1 MNYSSTCHVIK
12 LITKTIKYV
21 VFSTETAY
29 SFIVM
34 VASLSIDSTRYKRKA
49 RPSLTFGIEM
59 SLVDINLSLDNE
71 LKQSSSTHC
80 GWNRL

>member
-1 MNYSSTCHVIK
+1 MSLTNFHYAE
-12 LITKTIKYV
+12 LIHM
-21 VFSTETAY
+21 SAY

-34 VASLSIDSTRYKRKA
+34 VASLSIESTRYKRKA
-49 RPSLTFGIEM
+49 STVPPLTFGIEM

-80 GWNRL
+80 SWNRL